1 MTPPSQDR
9 FERIDDR
16 MQFFVTILPY
26 LLLVATLPVALV
38 AAEPIGNSRTD
49 VTVMLTLSAA
59 TLVWIWWW
67 TTAHPQW
74 RTDQPKMAVYY
85 AVRTVIAFVLT
96 WINPF
101 FAFFAWVG
109 YVDALEFFSP
119 RRAWLAI
126 AATASIVA
134 GSQIGGLPPDGV
146 QAWVG
151 YAAIFL
157 VNFGLV
163 CALSYFEQHRERD
176 NVRRREVI
184 AELERTNA
192 QLESALSE
200 NAGLQAQ
207 LVIQAREAGTNE
219 ERQRLAREIHDT
231 IAQGFAG
238 IVTQLEAAVESPTKG
253 DERQHVQRAA
263 ELARDGLNDARRS
276 VRNLNPT
283 ELENVVLSEAL
294 KKLADTWSRWWNTRT
309 DITVTGTVEPLHD
322 EIEATLLRVA
332 QEALTNVAKHASASR
347 VGVTLSYMGDDV
359 SLDIRDDGIGFTP
372 GGPDGG
378 AAHEQSHGF
387 GLAGMRQRIE
397 RIAGRLDIET
407 EPGGGTAVSAQV
419 PSVVRDA

>member
-1 MTPPSQDR
+1 MTPKSLER

-26 LLLVATLPVALV
+26 LLLIATLPVAL
-38 AAEPIGNSRTD
+38 AAAGPIGNSRTD
-49 VTVMLTLSAA
+49 VTVLLALSAA
-59 TLVWIWWW
+59 TMVWIWWW
-67 TTAHPQW
+67 TTAHPHW

-85 AVRTVIAFVLT
+85 AVRTAIAFVLT

-109 YVDALEFFSP
+109 YVDALEFFPP
-119 RRAWLAI
+119 RRAWVAI

-146 QAWVG
+146 QAWAG
-151 YAAIFL
+151 YGLLFL

-163 CALSYFEQHRERD
+163 CALSYFEQHRELD
-176 NVRRREVI
+176 NIRRREVI
-184 AELERTNA
+184 VELEHTNA
-192 QLESALSE
+192 QLEAALSE

-231 IAQGFAG
+231 IAQSFTG
-238 IVTQLEAAVESPTKG
+238 IVTQLEAAIESPTQ
-253 DERQHVQRAA
+253 DDARQHVQRAV

-294 KKLADTWSRWWNTRT
+294 KKLAATWSRWWSVRA
-309 DITVTGTVEPLHD
+309 DVTVTGTVEPLHD

-332 QEALTNVAKHASASR
+332 QEALTNVAKHAEASR

-359 SLDIRDDGIGFTP
+359 SLDIRDDGIGFDTN
-372 GGPDGG
+372 G
-378 AAHEQSHGF
+378 ASTYAASHGF
-387 GLAGMRQRIE
+387 GLAGIRQRIE
-397 RIAGRLDIET
+397 RIAGRVDIET
-407 EPGGGTAVSAQV
+407 EPGAGTAVSAQV

>member
-1 MTPPSQDR
+1 MTTTSDER

-16 MQFFVTILPY
+16 MQYFITILPY
-26 LLLVATLPVALV
+26 LLLVATLPVAL
-38 AAEPIGNSRTD
+38 AAASSIGNSRTD
-49 VTVMLTLSAA
+49 VTIQLTLSAA
-59 TLVWIWWW
+59 TMAWIWWW
-67 TTAHPQW
+67 TTAHPHW
-74 RTDQPKMAVYY
+74 RTDERKMAVYY
-85 AVRTVIAFVLT
+85 GVRTAIAFVLT

-109 YVDALEFFSP
+109 YVDALEFFPP

-134 GSQIGGLPPDGV
+134 GSQIGGLPPEGV
-146 QAWVG
+146 QAWAG

-176 NVRRREVI
+176 NLRRREVI
-184 AELERTNA
+184 AELEHTNA

-231 IAQGFAG
+231 IAQSFTG
-238 IVTQLEAAVESPTKG
+238 IVTQLEAAAESPTSADAG
-253 DERQHVQRAA
+253 EHVRRAA
-263 ELARDGLNDARRS
+263 QLARAGLNDARRS

-283 ELENVVLSEAL
+283 ELENAVLSEAL
-294 KKLADTWSRWWNTRT
+294 KSLADSWTRWWNIPTEV
-309 DITVTGTVEPLHD
+309 TVTGTVEPLHD

-332 QEALTNVAKHASASR
+332 QEALANVAKHANATR

-359 SLDIRDDGIGFTP
+359 FLDIRDDGLGFDP
-372 GGPDGG
+372 GSNG
-378 AAHEQSHGF
+378 AREDSHGY

-397 RIAGRLDIET
+397 RIAGHLDIES
-407 EPGGGTAVSAQV
+407 ELGRGTAVSAQA
-419 PSVVRDA
+419 PSVVADA